1 MGIWPNQR
9 RHLKLCIAVPLLSI
23 SVLSCS
29 KSDLP
34 KFISENFKNQ
44 NISETP
50 KEGTQNAQQE
60 LEKKIEIT
68 DQNMNA
74 MNTKLAHANSEL
86 NEKNSEIIFLKQKI
100 SENKLQISELNKKLN
115 DSRQKN
121 ILKKPEKQNI
131 QQQFQKREAFLKQKE
146 NEIHAK
152 FERFTNQTNRFKS
165 YQEEVNN
172 DFLKR
177 KQGLDQREGRVDE
190 RERVVERNF
199 RNRNTI
205 KNKTDSQEM
214 ARKLKANKTV
224 QEIPQRK
231 TLFTILPVN
240 NYKHY
245 NKQIVL
251 DRDNN
256 LFWSRLNFYQKE
268 GSYPE
273 SRSEC
278 SEWAAQM
285 KREKYGGIDRWRVP
299 THREL
304 SQLHYLYQY
313 VLGGDSENFKYWGVE
328 SKGTPNLTLF
338 EFRNASF
345 QDNTSSQAIANCRV
359 IANQN

>member
-1 MGIWPNQR
+1 
-9 RHLKLCIAVPLLSI
+9 
-23 SVLSCS
+23 
-29 KSDLP
+29 
-34 KFISENFKNQ
+34 
-44 NISETP
+44 
-50 KEGTQNAQQE
+50 
-60 LEKKIEIT
+60 
-68 DQNMNA
+68 
-74 MNTKLAHANSEL
+74 
-86 NEKNSEIIFLKQKI
+86 
-100 SENKLQISELNKKLN
+100 
-115 DSRQKN
+115 
-121 ILKKPEKQNI
+121 
-131 QQQFQKREAFLKQKE
+131 
-146 NEIHAK
+146 
-152 FERFTNQTNRFKS
+152 
-165 YQEEVNN
+165 
-172 DFLKR
+172 
-177 KQGLDQREGRVDE
+177 
-190 RERVVERNF
+190 
-199 RNRNTI
+199 
-205 KNKTDSQEM
+205 M
-214 ARKLKANKTV
+214 ARKPKANKTA
-224 QEIPQRK
+224 QEIPKRK
-231 TLFTILPVN
+231 ALFTILPVN